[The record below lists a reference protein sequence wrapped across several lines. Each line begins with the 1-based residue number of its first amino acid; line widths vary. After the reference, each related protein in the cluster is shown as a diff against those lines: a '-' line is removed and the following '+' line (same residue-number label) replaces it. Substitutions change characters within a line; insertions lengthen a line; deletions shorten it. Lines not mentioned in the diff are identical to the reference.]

1 MSNEGALPSLASQLT
16 RSLLWLV
23 GCAWLLTA
31 ALGAWHA
38 QTEIN
43 EGMDSTLMDS
53 AQRLLLIAGPG
64 VTAKD
69 PRAQGVAA
77 TPDDHQFYQLV
88 DLQGRVLQRSPD
100 APALAL
106 PLTPGFVDLPGWRVY
121 SQRHA
126 TLPLWIH
133 VADDAGH
140 RREAMLQNALSFV
153 LPLLAMLPAL
163 TLLIRWQV
171 RRGLAPLRRLAAEIG
186 RRSGQDLSP
195 IAGTAELPAELQQIG
210 ASTNH
215 LLLRLSE
222 ALDTE
227 KALAANAAHELRTPL
242 ATLRLR
248 LRGLLDMGLA
258 PAARA
263 QALSAEHS
271 LLQLSRRTEKLL
283 QLSRAESGAALS
295 SAPVNL
301 AGLAGSVAQ
310 EFWAADTELQARL
323 RLQVPEDCDALAL
336 GDFDALAIVLR
347 NLIEN
352 AQRHAPGRVI
362 ELSVEAPATLRV
374 RDHGPGVPAMAL
386 AQIQQRHR
394 RRPEAGTGYGLGLS
408 IVATIIER
416 HGGRLL
422 LQAPRVGAGL
432 EVYIELRPAGPQLQA
447 PTPPLPAVLL
457 QPMSA
462 PSPTCL
468 CCWRRPCCASRPR
481 RVSACRPRPDRSH
494 PSRGS

>member
-1 MSNEGALPSLASQLT
+1 MSEAPAVPTSLTGQLT
-16 RSLLWLV
+16 RSLLCLV
-23 GCAWLLTA
+23 CCAWLLTA

-38 QTEIN
+38 RAEIS
-43 EGMDSTLMDS
+43 EGMDTTLMDS
-53 AQRLLLIAGPG
+53 AARLLLMAGP
-64 VTAKD
+64 
-69 PRAQGVAA
+69 AA
-77 TPDDHQFYQLV
+77 ELPWAPAGPDDHHFYQLV
-88 DLQGRVLQRSPD
+88 DLYGRVLQRSPD
-100 APALAL
+100 APAQALAV
-106 PLTPGFVDLPGWRVY
+106 PLAAGFVDLPGWRVY

-133 VADDAGH
+133 VADDLDH
-140 RREAMLQNALSFV
+140 RREAMLENALSFV

-163 TLLIRWQV
+163 ALLIRWRV
-171 RRGLAPLRRLAAEIG
+171 RRGLAPLRQLAAEIG

-195 IAGTAELPAELQQIG
+195 IFGTAMLPGELQQIG

-242 ATLRLR
+242 ATVRLR
-248 LRGLLDMGLA
+248 LHQLLDIGLE

-263 QALSAEHS
+263 QALSAEQA
-271 LLQLSRRTEKLL
+271 LLRLGRRAEKLL
-283 QLSRAESGAALS
+283 QLSRAESGAALT

-310 EFWAADTELQARL
+310 EFWADADLLERL
-323 RLQVPEDCDALAL
+323 RLQVPEDCDVLAL

-352 AQRHAPGRVI
+352 AQRHAPGSLI

-374 RDHGPGVPAMAL
+374 RDHGPGVPAAAL
-386 AQIQQRHR
+386 ACIPQRHQR
-394 RRPEAGTGYGLGLS
+394 RVGVGYGLGLS

-422 LQAPRVGAGL
+422 LQAPQAGRGL
-432 EVYIELRPAGPQLQA
+432 EVRIDLRPAGALGP
-447 PTPPLPAVLL
+447 
-457 QPMSA
+457 
-462 PSPTCL
+462 
-468 CCWRRPCCASRPR
+468 
-481 RVSACRPRPDRSH
+481 
-494 PSRGS
+494 G

>member
-1 MSNEGALPSLASQLT
+1 VNDEGAPPSLAGQLT

-38 QTEIN
+38 RAEIG
-43 EGMDSTLMDS
+43 EGMDGMLRDS
-53 AQRLLLIAGPG
+53 AQRLLLMP
-64 VTAKD
+64 
-69 PRAQGVAA
+69 AQGVPAPPA
-77 TPDDHQFYQLV
+77 TPPTGHDDHQFYQLV
-88 DLQGRVLQRSPD
+88 DLQGRLLQRSAD
-100 APALAL
+100 APAQAL
-106 PLTPGFVDLPGWRVY
+106 PVPLVAGFSDLPGWRVY

-140 RREAMLQNALSFV
+140 RREAMLENALSFV

-163 TLLIRWQV
+163 ALLIRWQV
-171 RRGLAPLRRLAAEIG
+171 RRSLAPLRQLAAEIG
-186 RRSGQDLSP
+186 RRSGQDLSA
-195 IAGTAELPAELQQIG
+195 IAGTAALPAELQQIG

-242 ATLRLR
+242 ATVRLR
-248 LRGLLDMGLA
+248 LSRLLDMGLV

-271 LLQLSRRTEKLL
+271 LLQLSRRAEKLL
-283 QLSRAESGAALS
+283 QLSRAESGATLS
-295 SAPVNL
+295 SASVNL
-301 AGLAGSVAQ
+301 AELAGSVAQ
-310 EFWAADTELQARL
+310 EFWADAELLTRL
-323 RLQVPEDCDALAL
+323 RLQVPEDRDVLAL

-352 AQRHAPGRVI
+352 AQRHAPGHVI
-362 ELSVEAPATLRV
+362 ELGVEAPATLRV
-374 RDHGPGVPAMAL
+374 RDHGPGVPDAAL
-386 AQIQQRHR
+386 TQILQRHR
-394 RRPEAGTGYGLGLS
+394 RRVEGGAGYGLGLS

-422 LQAPRVGAGL
+422 LQAPREGTGL
-432 EVYIELRPAGPQLQA
+432 EALIELRPAGPARLAPPFAQA
-447 PTPPLPAVLL
+447 A
-457 QPMSA
+457 
-462 PSPTCL
+462 TC
-468 CCWRRPCCASRPR
+468 PCAACSR
-481 RVSACRPRPDRSH
+481 
-494 PSRGS
+494 